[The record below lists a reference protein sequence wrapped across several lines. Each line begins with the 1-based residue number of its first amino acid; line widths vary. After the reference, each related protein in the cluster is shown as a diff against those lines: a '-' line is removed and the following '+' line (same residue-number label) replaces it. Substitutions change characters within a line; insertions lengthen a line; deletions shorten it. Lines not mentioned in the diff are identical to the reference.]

1 MQGLL
6 GALLGPF
13 HSRIRHWPWITPK
26 TQVSIAICTLPTPPA
41 IASSQTLS
49 WTSYYTSNCPPG
61 LLCLNR
67 PRVIKHVLRVCSAL
81 SLLHIC
87 QLHDHSLS
95 LGRYLTDPSPPLH
108 SHEQEFRL
116 LLFLIWIAS
125 WNPHLLSHLLRVSS
139 SQCYHG
145 TSYTRWNML
154 HNGVLLLSC

>member
-26 TQVSIAICTLPTPPA
+26 TQVSITICTLPIPPA

-67 PRVIKHVLRVCSAL
+67 PRDIKACPQ
-81 SLLHIC
+81 SLLC
-87 QLHDHSLS
+87 SLS
-95 LGRYLTDPSPPLH
+95 VTYLPTAWSLNLSGYLTDPSPPLH

-125 WNPHLLSHLLRVSS
+125 WNPHLPSHLLQVSS

-145 TSYTRWNML
+145 TIYTRWNML
-154 HNGVLLLSC
+154 RNGVLLLSC